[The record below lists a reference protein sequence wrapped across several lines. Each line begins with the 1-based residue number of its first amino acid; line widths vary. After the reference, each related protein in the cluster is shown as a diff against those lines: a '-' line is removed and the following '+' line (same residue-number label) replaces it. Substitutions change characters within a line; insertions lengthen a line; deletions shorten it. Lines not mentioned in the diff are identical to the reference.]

1 MIITKLLG
9 GLGNQM
15 FQFAAGYALA
25 KHHNLPLKIDITA
38 LKKYP
43 RHAGFQLD
51 DIFSG
56 SFELANKVDLTR
68 SLGLFYGKRTLQ
80 GITISNEETLKALP
94 RVVQHPTH
102 NFWPDFFEYRKKNIY
117 VSGYWQSSKYFKGY
131 ENDLRAIF
139 EFKNDLKN
147 ENKELAE
154 EMQSEQ
160 SVSIHLR
167 RGDYV
172 SNPRANAFHGVCSPT
187 YYKAAIGL
195 VKQQNPY
202 AKYFVF
208 SDDAEFASAEFQ
220 DQSDIKIVSN
230 NRERNSYIDM
240 HLMSFCKHHI
250 IANSTFSWWGA
261 WLSQHDLKTVIAP
274 KKWFAGS
281 EDEIVDIYEDAWIKL

>member
-25 KHHNLPLKIDITA
+25 KRHNLPLKIDITA

-43 RHAGFQLD
+43 RHSGFQLD

-56 SFELANKVDLTR
+56 AFELANKVDLTR
-68 SLGLFYGKRTLQ
+68 SLGLFHTKRARQ
-80 GITISNEETLKALP
+80 GISISNEETLKALP
-94 RVVQHPTH
+94 RVLQHPTH
-102 NFWPDFFEYRKKNIY
+102 NFWTDFFDYGKKNIY
-117 VSGYWQSSKYFKGY
+117 LSGYWQSSKYFQGF

-139 EFKNDLKN
+139 EFKNNLKN

-172 SNPRANAFHGVCSPT
+172 SNPKAYAFHGVCSQA
-187 YYKAAIGL
+187 YYQASIGL
-195 VKQQNPY
+195 IRQRCPN
-202 AKYFVF
+202 AKFYVF
-208 SDDAEFASAEFQ
+208 SDDAEFAKAEFQ
-220 DQSDIKIVSN
+220 DEPDFKFINN
-230 NRERNSYIDM
+230 NRDKNSYIDM
-240 HLMSFCKHHI
+240 HLMSLCKHHI

-274 KKWFAGS
+274 KKWFSGS
-281 EDEIVDIYEDAWIKL
+281 EEEIVDIYEENWIKI